1 LRALGHCGPLI
12 PSQIHTLKTFF
23 TTAERNLSPIASQYG
38 ELVLVRTCYEKGTDA
53 AFGQILSKYREVK
66 FASVCDDKD
75 RYARNRLMQPALQI
89 LPFLIE
95 TTRFARYG
103 LMPKERQDKILRLS
117 HNIDYPKIEVD
128 KLLLMDD
135 THPAF
140 GTLSSLSLPDLQ
152 RWGDIVGVIGVVDRK
167 AMDCGLIKLY
177 AFDDQGDLIWRYRIS
192 PKGLSGFVAGMKRGE
207 SVWELR
213 LALRRDESGSG
224 RQNSACELSTKE
236 IETSPNSAYDTLR
249 VIAKR
254 DQAEQQKL
262 DQDGKNQDTLTAAQA
277 SDQEIPVEK
286 PDVKASDDRDTTAN
300 EIVGDG
306 AECDNEMLRELQQK
320 LENLASDRERAVTMA
335 YVSEEGSYNAKLI
348 DEPDLQLATRTIEQ
362 LRADLAR
369 KRKDGVE
376 YAKILSECV
385 AAKDLAVEQKEA
397 AVLRELRLGEE
408 LARERGRVA
417 EMQKMLKA
425 KDRKIIEADDHENRI
440 TQRLQ
445 EEIMAKEKALNAED
459 VLASQWSQVLA
470 DAGQQISNLREQL
483 MTGQSVC
490 ARASEQNELLTRK
503 LAQEVTTNEE
513 LRQENQQLESAWQET
528 KQELSAKEETSKLF
542 DFLLGSLEEKICT
555 DIESKQQLIDGLENT
570 NEELKAQRWKFA
582 TRLAKEIGN
591 KDQVMREKVELLEQL
606 HEDKK
611 KINASYEY
619 AASMA
624 AREAKTSKELELKDQ
639 TIKHSEELISKL
651 KAEAESARETCLSYE
666 AQLAAADR
674 RCGVAKDGR
683 IQAERAFQS
692 QDVRHAEEIKQLQ
705 DAIEEAREA
714 KEEAFKQVKSTKA
727 DLEGKLS
734 REIILKAKFEKD
746 LRLQFASSQQRYN
759 DLEKDHA
766 REHNRLS
773 AQLQQALQQQK
784 LAEENSGI
792 LAAHLHTRDKEEVD
806 TREQLEHK
814 CQILTENLA
823 EAQEAKAKLEME
835 NEEERARMA
844 GLLRSADI
852 TARDERI
859 KCERVEEEL
868 TVWRDQDGVIAL
880 D

>member
-1 LRALGHCGPLI
+1 MLLR
-12 PSQIHTLKTFF
+12 
-23 TTAERNLSPIASQYG
+23 
-38 ELVLVRTCYEKGTDA
+38 
-53 AFGQILSKYREVK
+53 
-66 FASVCDDKD
+66 
-75 RYARNRLMQPALQI
+75 
-89 LPFLIE
+89 
-95 TTRFARYG
+95 
-103 LMPKERQDKILRLS
+103 
-117 HNIDYPKIEVD
+117 
-128 KLLLMDD
+128 
-135 THPAF
+135 
-140 GTLSSLSLPDLQ
+140 
-152 RWGDIVGVIGVVDRK
+152 
-167 AMDCGLIKLY
+167 
-177 AFDDQGDLIWRYRIS
+177 
-192 PKGLSGFVAGMKRGE
+192 
-207 SVWELR
+207 
-213 LALRRDESGSG
+213 
-224 RQNSACELSTKE
+224 
-236 IETSPNSAYDTLR
+236 
-249 VIAKR
+249 
-254 DQAEQQKL
+254 
-262 DQDGKNQDTLTAAQA
+262 
-277 SDQEIPVEK
+277 
-286 PDVKASDDRDTTAN
+286 
-300 EIVGDG
+300 
-306 AECDNEMLRELQQK
+306 LQQK
-320 LENLASDRERAVTMA
+320 LENLAADRERAVTMA
-335 YVSEEGSYNAKLI
+335 YVSEEASYKAKLI
-348 DEPDLQLATRTIEQ
+348 DEADLQLTTRTIEQ

-376 YAKILSECV
+376 YARVLSECV

-397 AVLRELRLGEE
+397 AVLRELCLGEE

-542 DFLLGSLEEKICT
+542 DFLLGNLEEKICT

-591 KDQVMREKVELLEQL
+591 KDQVIREKVELLEQL

-619 AASMA
+619 AASVA

-639 TIKHSEELISKL
+639 TVKHSEELISKL
-651 KAEAESARETCLSYE
+651 KAEAESAREACLSHK

-674 RCGVAKDGR
+674 RCGVAKDAR
-683 IQAERAFQS
+683 IQLERALQS
-692 QDVRHAEEIKQLQ
+692 QDVRHAEEIKQAQ
-705 DAIEEAREA
+705 DTIEQAREG

-727 DLEGKLS
+727 DLEGQLS
-734 REIILKAKFEKD
+734 REIIMKAKLEKD
-746 LRLQFASSQQRYN
+746 LRLIRVQFASSQQRYN

-773 AQLQQALQQQK
+773 AQLQQALKQQK

-792 LAAHLHTRDKEEVD
+792 LAAHLQARDKEEVD
-806 TREQLEHK
+806 MRERLEHK

-835 NEEERARMA
+835 NKEDRARMA

-868 TVWRDQDGVIAL
+868 SVWRDQDGVIAL